1 MTDVH
6 ADRTGPQPPRR
17 AKRWVIL
24 GTAAAVIAGMAI
36 AVPALAD
43 SKPDSEKEETL
54 LRTTAQK
61 VGVTRSYANPKSN
74 LSLTAG
80 GVGPSGKGEVFAR
93 IGGVHE
99 NVQSWNFLRDKII
112 SRGASSG
119 DNLRCLESDSG
130 GNVFIAKC
138 VTGKDSQKWAHK
150 LAQKAPGAFRDQVR
164 IQNFQS
170 KKCLTIG
177 SATGRGTAEVAA
189 KDCKDEA
196 TSQRWVVASFTN
208 E

>member
-1 MTDVH
+1 MTDVQVE
-6 ADRTGPQPPRR
+6 RTGPQPPRR
-17 AKRWVIL
+17 ARRWAIL
-24 GTAAAVIAGMAI
+24 GATAAVIAGATI

-43 SKPDSEKEETL
+43 SKPDSEKGET

-61 VGVTRSYANPKSN
+61 VGVTRSYTNAQSG

-93 IGGVHE
+93 IPGVNE

-119 DNLRCLESDSG
+119 DNLRCLESDNS
-130 GNVFIAKC
+130 GNVFIATC
-138 VTGKDSQKWAHK
+138 VTGKDAQKWAHK
-150 LAQKAPGAFRDQVR
+150 LAVKAPGPFRDQVR
-164 IQNFQS
+164 IQNFKT

-189 KDCKDEA
+189 KDCKEEA
-196 TSQRWVVASFTN
+196 TSQRWVVGSFTN